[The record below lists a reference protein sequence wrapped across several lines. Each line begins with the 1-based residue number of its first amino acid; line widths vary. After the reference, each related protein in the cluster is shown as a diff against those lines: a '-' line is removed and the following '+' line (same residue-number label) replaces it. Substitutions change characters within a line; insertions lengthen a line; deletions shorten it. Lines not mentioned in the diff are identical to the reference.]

1 MKTFSKKLWLISTNK
16 QVDDKILSEREV
28 LDAINSWVN
37 DLDGKSEQEIIEQ
50 GIYLKDEW
58 FTEDAIYWKSLGRIQ
73 VVIRTENTLVNI
85 GVWKIYG
92 GTLGL
97 GATV

>member
-1 MKTFSKKLWLISTNK
+1 MKTFSKKLWLISANK

-37 DLDGKSEQEIIEQ
+37 DLDGKSEQEIVGQ

-58 FTEDAIYWKSLGRIQ
+58 FTEDA
-73 VVIRTENTLVNI
+73 TL
-85 GVWKIYG
+85 
-92 GTLGL
+92 
-97 GATV
+97 